1 MVMLDLNVYKRDL
14 ETKCIEQDEKILS
27 LSTEIT
33 VLREASGLSDA
44 QQQAAVRKQM
54 AMKQLVG
61 QLGEGT
67 EFLDDRGAANLNL
80 TTNETTMLTKMS
92 LSKIVSNLR
101 SKLKEEE
108 KRVQNVSNKLDQ
120 VLNEK

>member
-1 MVMLDLNVYKRDL
+1 M
-14 ETKCIEQDEKILS
+14 
-27 LSTEIT
+27 
-33 VLREASGLSDA
+33 
-44 QQQAAVRKQM
+44 
-54 AMKQLVG
+54 
-61 QLGEGT
+61 
-67 EFLDDRGAANLNL
+67 DDRGAANLNL

-120 VLNEK
+120 VLKEKE

>member
-1 MVMLDLNVYKRDL
+1 
-14 ETKCIEQDEKILS
+14 
-27 LSTEIT
+27 
-33 VLREASGLSDA
+33 
-44 QQQAAVRKQM
+44 M

-120 VLNEK
+120 VLKEKEQIKLKLAELQK